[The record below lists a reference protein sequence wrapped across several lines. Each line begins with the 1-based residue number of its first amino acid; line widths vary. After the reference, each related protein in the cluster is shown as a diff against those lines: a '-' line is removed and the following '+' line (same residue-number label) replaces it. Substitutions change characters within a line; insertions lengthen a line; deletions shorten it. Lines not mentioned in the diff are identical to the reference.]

1 VAAVSFSTVAQRDPD
16 PGGVLLVEVPARVV
30 AALSDKKRV
39 PVNVTL
45 NGVRYR
51 STIAVYGGKFFLP
64 ARKEIRE
71 AAKLAAGKRA
81 HVTLEADTGIR
92 TVMVPSDL
100 ARALSSAKKRP
111 AFDALSFTRRKEHVE
126 AVTSAKRP
134 ETRVARIAKVVASLR
149 GTMTP

>member
-1 VAAVSFSTVAQRDPD
+1 VAAVSFSTVAQPDPD
-16 PGGVLLVEVPARVV
+16 PGDVLLIEVPARVV

-39 PVNVTL
+39 PVSVTL

-51 STIAVYGGKFFLP
+51 STIAVYGGKFYLP

-71 AAKLAAGKRA
+71 AAKLAPGKRA
-81 HVTLEADTGIR
+81 HVTLEVDTAER

-126 AVTSAKRP
+126 AVTGAKHP
-134 ETRVARIAKVVASLR
+134 ETRLARIAKVVASLR
-149 GTMTP
+149 AQ

>member
-1 VAAVSFSTVAQRDPD
+1 MAAVSFSTVAQRDPD

>member
-1 VAAVSFSTVAQRDPD
+1 VPPVSFNTIVQPD
-16 PGGVLLVEVPARVV
+16 ADGVLIIEVPASVM
-30 AALSDKKRV
+30 AALGEKKRI

-45 NGVRYR
+45 NGISYR

-81 HVTLEADTGIR
+81 HVTLEADTAAR

-100 ARALSSAKKRP
+100 ARALASTRLRP
-111 AFDALSFTRRKEHVE
+111 AFDALSFTGRKEHVA
-126 AVTSAKRP
+126 AVTEAKRP
-134 ETRVARIAKVVASLR
+134 ETRVARIEKVVKALR
-149 GTMTP
+149 SQ

>member
-1 VAAVSFSTVAQRDPD
+1 MPAVSFTTVVQPDPD

-45 NGVRYR
+45 NGVPYR
-51 STIAVYGGKFFLP
+51 STIAVYGGKFYLP

-71 AAKLAAGKRA
+71 AAKLAPGKRA
-81 HVTLEADTGIR
+81 QVTLEADTAAR

-100 ARALSSAKKRP
+100 ARALTSAKKRP
-111 AFDALSFTRRKEHVE
+111 AFDALSFTRRREHVE
-126 AVTSAKRP
+126 AVTGAKQP
-134 ETRVARIAKVVASLR
+134 ETRAARIAKVVASLR
-149 GTMTP
+149 AQ